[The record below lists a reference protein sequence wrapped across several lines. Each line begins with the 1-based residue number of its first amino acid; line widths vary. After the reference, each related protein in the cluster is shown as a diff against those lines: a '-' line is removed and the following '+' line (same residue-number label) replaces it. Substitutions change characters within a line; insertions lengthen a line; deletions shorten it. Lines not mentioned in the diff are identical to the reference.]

1 MLLFMA
7 MLQNRDLSLTPI
19 YIPEISENDLLP
31 DGAFY
36 GYMGHDSIY
45 VSHNKI
51 YRKYPI
57 YKDGDA
63 NCCPSGGNKTLG
75 YVLQQGEAS
84 WILNIE
90 N

>member
-1 MLLFMA
+1 M
-7 MLQNRDLSLTPI
+7 TPI
-19 YIPEISENDLLP
+19 YIPEISEKDLLP
-31 DGAFY
+31 EGVFY

-45 VSHNKI
+45 ISDNKI
-51 YRKYPI
+51 HRKFPI

-75 YVLQQGEAS
+75 YELKQGEAS
-84 WILNIE
+84 WILKLE